1 MNTQKLFEEYDR
13 NKSGAIEFDEFTRL
27 VQEFLPKM
35 PPFAIRP
42 IYDKFDKDKSG
53 DISLKEFMFELTKG
67 VTSSSNTQ
75 QILNEKAIRCL
86 NALKAAVSYYGIDFK
101 QLMTVFDSNHDS
113 VMDFK

>member
-1 MNTQKLFEEYDR
+1 
-13 NKSGAIEFDEFTRL
+13 
-27 VQEFLPKM
+27 M

-67 VTSSSNTQ
+67 VTTSSNTQ